1 MNNINKGML
10 FGLLGVS
17 AFGLTLPV
25 TRYVVPY
32 LDPVF
37 IGLGR
42 AVVAALFAALTL
54 VLFRQ
59 PLPNKQ
65 QWQKLAVVVGGVI
78 IGFPVLSAWA
88 MKYVPANHGGVV
100 LGLLPL
106 TTAIAGIFI
115 SRERPSWGFWLTGL
129 VGSVLVV
136 AFALWD
142 GAGSLHTADWI
153 LFAALIVTGIGY
165 AMGGQL
171 AKELGGWQVIC
182 WALLLS
188 LPFILIPAIV
198 TRPVELSSIPA
209 SVWLGFL
216 YLAIVSQ
223 FLGFFAW
230 NKGLALGGIARV
242 SQTQLLQPFITIVAA
257 SLLLG
262 EQIQLYTL
270 IFAALVVLAVAISKR
285 MPIEQKS

>member
-1 MNNINKGML
+1 MNNTNKGML

-32 LDPVF
+32 LDPIF

-42 AVVAALFAALTL
+42 AVVATLFAALTL
-54 VLFRQ
+54 MLFRQ

-65 QWQKLAVVVGGVI
+65 QWLKLAVVVGGVI

-88 MKYVPANHGGVV
+88 MKYAPANHGGVV

-106 TTAIAGIFI
+106 TTAIAGTFI

-142 GAGSLHTADWI
+142 GTGSLHTADWI
-153 LFAALIVTGIGY
+153 LFTALIVTGIGY
-165 AMGGQL
+165 AMGGHL

-188 LPFILIPAIV
+188 LPFILIPAII
-198 TRPVELSSIPA
+198 TRPADFTTIPL

-216 YLAIVSQ
+216 YLALVSQ

-242 SQTQLLQPFITIVAA
+242 SQTQLLQPFITIAAA

-270 IFAALVVLAVAISKR
+270 IFALLVVLAVAISKR